1 MLLVLQAR
9 LDINQIRPVHQRL
22 WLRKHWPSGIL
33 LRCNE
38 RVPNENSCVLAG
50 RLMCGFSINHA
61 VRLSAVGEAGRLRC
75 NVAGG
80 LGLVITSAK
89 PVSCIFT
96 SVRGHHERY
105 LGVIRR
111 FGLDIGATDSGIL
124 AWAVFAPTRDPGPG
138 ALAGEYAGVGASA
151 TVVAGVGANALV

>member
-1 MLLVLQAR
+1 MKIRASLLAV
-9 LDINQIRPVHQRL
+9 
-22 WLRKHWPSGIL
+22 
-33 LRCNE
+33 
-38 RVPNENSCVLAG
+38 SCAVLA
-50 RLMCGFSINHA
+50 LTMQSA
-61 VRLSAVGEAGRLRC
+61 SAQWVRAGRLRC

-151 TVVAGVGANALV
+151 TVVAGVGANALVGGSNQTISLQPVSVQAQTGLALAGGVAALSLRPGM